1 MGELRGRVVE
11 VYHVKIG
18 PHPTSSPLT
27 HTHVHLSPW
36 LVYLDEN
43 WSNAGSREERRQRG
57 WGRRREERRGG
68 EIHKRKGKEEE
79 GKKKKRGR
87 IESICRSFIRNEN
100 HDH

>member
-11 VYHVKIG
+11 VHHVKIG
-18 PHPTSSPLT
+18 PHPTSSSLT

-43 WSNAGSREERRQRG
+43 WSNAGSREERRQRA
-57 WGRRREERRGG
+57 WGRGREERRGG
-68 EIHKRKGKEEE
+68 ER
-79 GKKKKRGR
+79 KKKKRGR
-87 IESICRSFIRNEN
+87 IESMCRSFICCVRNEN

>member
-18 PHPTSSPLT
+18 PHPTSSSLT

-43 WSNAGSREERRQRG
+43 WSNAGSREERRQRA
-57 WGRRREERRGG
+57 WGG
-68 EIHKRKGKEEE
+68 EEKKGEEEKNKRGDKRKGKEEE
-79 GKKKKRGR
+79 GKKK
-87 IESICRSFIRNEN
+87 
-100 HDH
+100 